1 MTVNNI
7 KAGNLAGSQHHSS
20 HTTFTNKMTLTPAQL
35 NQFVEN
41 YVSQIIDGM
50 DIKTMERIL
59 FDVLTSDY
67 ETYTE
72 EQILGEIKDLY
83 NEEYAQELLESVADV
98 QIA

>member
-1 MTVNNI
+1 
-7 KAGNLAGSQHHSS
+7 
-20 HTTFTNKMTLTPAQL
+20 MTLNKAQF

-41 YVSQIIDGM
+41 YVIQIIEGM
-50 DIKTMERIL
+50 DIDTMESVL
-59 FDVLTSDY
+59 FDVLTREY

-98 QIA
+98 PVAEPSTI

>member
-1 MTVNNI
+1 
-7 KAGNLAGSQHHSS
+7 
-20 HTTFTNKMTLTPAQL
+20 MTLTPAQL